1 MIELTP
7 AMEIPN
13 SAGIKVIDLTE
24 VLQAQPAKAAPER
37 RAQSRPDQPPPS
49 EAKPVTDIETAVDAA
64 FDIIQAE
71 HPIEE
76 PPVVAPAEPVA
87 LQRQAEM
94 ADGPE
99 TLLDEPAAPSVLEP
113 EAAPVIEQA
122 AFEPAVADEEI
133 EPSVVDLPAEAAADE
148 VAEEGGPP
156 EEMVAA
162 PAEPQAGVEDALD
175 SAELELS
182 LDMDLAVEIEAPEPL
197 PVDEPAA
204 DDAVDEVAAEAVEAP
219 LVPDDA
225 MVLTDKVVP
234 IDLTDTE
241 ATPADEDIDE
251 DQFVEVDFGM
261 LLESEPLKSPP
272 AAKGLDTGES
282 IVELTEIAESP
293 SAGTVV
299 AEEPPADGAGE
310 EIVLIDQI
318 EPVELTPAQ
327 EAPVAPVPEAEA
339 EEGDFIELIDITG
352 SDEGQ
357 AAGQAVEAV
366 EAEDAA
372 EEAAFELIDIV
383 GSEPDALETVEAP
396 RAVAEDDDDEDIIL
410 LTDIVD
416 PAEVAALLKA
426 RAGDLHDTFDDATI
440 DLTDIVDPAEMA
452 AIESGQA
459 ADALAADE
467 AIELGDVVDPA
478 EVAAA
483 LERSLT
489 ESEDDEDEV
498 VELLDTV
505 DDGEPVP
512 GDEPAAVET
521 GSGIADRVIRLDS
534 ILNHVSR
541 NKDKLVENITQG
553 VEAALVKET
562 MTGDGEGDGMAIG
575 KDLED
580 IKGPAGESSA
590 LSGEELERAVERVIR
605 AKYGESIEQ
614 LIAKTVEKVVTREIE
629 SLKRTLLEDQNLI
642 DD

>member
-24 VLQAQPAKAAPER
+24 VLQPQPAKAAPER
-37 RAQSRPDQPPPS
+37 RAESAPDQPAPP
-49 EAKPVTDIETAVDAA
+49 EPKPVNDIETAVEAA
-64 FDIIQAE
+64 FDTIQTE
-71 HPIEE
+71 HSIEE
-76 PPVVAPAEPVA
+76 PPVAAPAETVA
-87 LQRQAEM
+87 LQRQTEM

-99 TLLDEPAAPSVLEP
+99 APMVEPAAPSLLEQ
-113 EAAPVIEQA
+113 EAD
-122 AFEPAVADEEI
+122 FEPAVADEEI
-133 EPSVVDLPAEAAADE
+133 EPSVVDLSEETAAVE
-148 VAEEGGPP
+148 VAEEGAPP
-156 EEMVAA
+156 EDMAA
-162 PAEPQAGVEDALD
+162 RPAEFQTGAEDALD
-175 SAELELS
+175 AADLDLS
-182 LDMDLAVEIEAPEPL
+182 LDLDLSGEIEAPGPL
-197 PVDEPAA
+197 PADEPAA
-204 DDAVDEVAAEAVEAP
+204 GGAVDEIAAEAVEAP

-234 IDLTDTE
+234 IDLTGTE
-241 ATPADEDIDE
+241 ATPADADVED
-251 DQFVEVDFGM
+251 DQSIEADFGM
-261 LLESEPLKSPP
+261 LLEIEPLKSPP
-272 AAKGLDTGES
+272 SAEGLDTGDA

-293 SAGTVV
+293 SAGMV
-299 AEEPPADGAGE
+299 APEEPQADGAGE

-327 EAPVAPVPEAEA
+327 EAPVAPVPEAEE

-357 AAGQAVEAV
+357 AAGQAVETV

-383 GSEPDALETVEAP
+383 ESEPDALKTVEAA
-396 RAVAEDDDDEDIIL
+396 RVVAEDDEDIIL

-416 PAEVAALLKA
+416 PAEVAALMKA

-452 AIESGQA
+452 AIESGPA
-459 ADALAADE
+459 ADALAEADE

-483 LERSLT
+483 LERSRT
-489 ESEDDEDEV
+489 ELEDDDDEDEV

-505 DDGEPVP
+505 DDVEPVP
-512 GDEPAAVET
+512 GDEPAAAET
-521 GSGIADRVIRLDS
+521 GRGIADRVIRLDS

-541 NKDKLVENITQG
+541 NKDKLVEDITQG

-562 MTGDGEGDGMAIG
+562 MAGDGEGDGMAIG
-575 KDLED
+575 KDIEE

-590 LSGEELERAVERVIR
+590 LSGEALERAVERVIR